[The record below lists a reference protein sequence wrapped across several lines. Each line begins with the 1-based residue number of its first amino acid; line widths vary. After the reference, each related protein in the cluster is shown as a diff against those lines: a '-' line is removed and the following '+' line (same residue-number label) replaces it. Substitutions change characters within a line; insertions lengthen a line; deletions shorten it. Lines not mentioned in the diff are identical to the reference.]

1 MNGQVTMAQWLIE
14 NKNGKAWSKYGKE
27 RVYINVYVKGMQID
41 NFFYDV
47 QTDRFFGCDS
57 KTEKSIRNEY
67 ESATENKIK
76 KLQKELETRQSML
89 RTQMKSKYA
98 SQEVIEENKKR
109 IQELENEIKAETEE
123 AITEET
129 ATEET
134 TTEETA
140 TEEATIEEIV
150 EETKEVTTETEAKT
164 EIKATASKISNELQN
179 RFKMKQKEAQKE
191 EMEIFKNLTS
201 NIKDNL
207 EESEIKDIV
216 TDKKISQFFQLQLLK
231 YIYEEFQKWIP
242 SSKMTGGNFGIV
254 EFVKKYDR
262 DYFVTDLVFNRN
274 FEKLVKSI
282 KDFIKKGGD

>member
-1 MNGQVTMAQWLIE
+1 MNGQVTMAQWLVE
-14 NKNGKAWSKYGKE
+14 NKNGKEWKKYGKE
-27 RVYINVYVKGMQID
+27 RVYINVYVGGMQIA
-41 NFFYDV
+41 NYFYDIL
-47 QTDRFFGCDS
+47 TDRFFGCDS
-57 KTEKSIRNEY
+57 KTEKAIRAEY
-67 ESATENKIK
+67 EKAT
-76 KLQKELETRQSML
+76 
-89 RTQMKSKYA
+89 
-98 SQEVIEENKKR
+98 
-109 IQELENEIKAETEE
+109 
-123 AITEET
+123 
-129 ATEET
+129 ET
-134 TTEETA
+134 TTEEKIEEVVDEEYEKRY
-140 TEEATIEEIV
+140 EEAERRREERNRKDL
-150 EETKEVTTETEAKT
+150 EEQRRWEEQRRKEREEYKRELEELKKREEEVKSEEVTTETEAKT